1 MIWVV
6 KARYIDDFKVFVEF
20 NNGVSATIDL
30 ESYIKSKQNMPIFE
44 PLKHIENFKMAIYNQ
59 EIDTLS
65 WPNGADIAPER
76 LYELAIKA
84 NFLQ

>member
-1 MIWVV
+1 
-6 KARYIDDFKVFVEF
+6 
-20 NNGVSATIDL
+20 
-30 ESYIKSKQNMPIFE
+30 MPIFE